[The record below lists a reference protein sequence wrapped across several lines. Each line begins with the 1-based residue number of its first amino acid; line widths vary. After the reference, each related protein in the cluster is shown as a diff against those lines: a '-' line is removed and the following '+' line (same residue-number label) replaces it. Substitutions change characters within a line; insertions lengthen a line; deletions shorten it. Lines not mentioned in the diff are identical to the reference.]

1 MVFIS
6 RFSLSAEASHGELF
20 PHFSSRLRTSTDIL
34 SINQSIIAK
43 TCHVYKAQGPYSQN
57 LMMMRGGEGGDGG
70 KGVTE
75 VHILYPKKS

>member
-57 LMMMRGGEGGDGG
+57 LMTTGGGGGGGE
-70 KGVTE
+70 VTE